1 MPSAGGAAHG
11 MRRQFCGK
19 HKMCEYVL
27 SGRMTVS
34 GACGDNRFHIPA
46 IRVWSVLPFD
56 DKIEGGW
63 GLAPMFTRALLAQ
76 PVPACAF

>member
-1 MPSAGGAAHG
+1 MHG

-46 IRVWSVLPFD
+46 IRVWSVLLFD
-56 DKIEGGW
+56 DKIEGEW
-63 GLAPMFTRALLAQ
+63 GPCPHVYPGPFGT
-76 PVPACAF
+76 ACASMCFLAE

>member
-1 MPSAGGAAHG
+1 MHG

-46 IRVWSVLPFD
+46 IRVWSVLLFD
-56 DKIEGGW
+56 DKIEGNG
-63 GLAPMFTRALLAQ
+63 GRAPMFTRALLARH
-76 PVPACAF
+76 VPACAL